1 MSKQEESRRGKIASA
16 AAGAVSVGVN
26 MLKEKFTEL
35 SHDTASKKLKASAN
49 FPMIR
54 LPEGFEIEKV
64 AEGLTF
70 PTSVAWDDQG
80 RLYVAEAGGTFLDE
94 EDASARILR
103 VEENGMTTEVVNLDE
118 KIYPAIS
125 GMTWH
130 NGAFYITHREMD
142 LHGAVSRVTLD
153 GEINQILGGI
163 IDSKS
168 DHQPNDIRM
177 GRDGKMYV
185 CVGIGGNS
193 GYMDENMMAFV
204 LKAPDGHPTTAKD
217 IVLTGYNIELPDFRE
232 GGTGTVLTGAFV
244 PFGTAT
250 EPGQVIKGTNKCG
263 GSILVFDPA
272 NAEATVRPYAWGFRN
287 AIGIA
292 WNKTNDMFIAVNGYD
307 NAAGRPIN
315 DYHDG
320 TYRVKEGAWYGWPD
334 FAANLDPVTDAKFKP
349 NSSAIPPTYKG
360 RERVNKELH
369 FLIDHEA
376 SGLEQPDKSLILG
389 LHEVNSS
396 PSKPDIAPE
405 NWGEYADHLFVPE
418 YGDFQWITNPLRD
431 KFAGNRIAVI
441 STNGNG
447 EQDVKPFIQ
456 NDKAGPASQ
465 QGQLGE
471 GIERPYDVKFGPD
484 GAMYIV
490 DFGSHRTSLKRIAD
504 GHFPVEFDRETG
516 MIWKVTKIK

>member
-1 MSKQEESRRGKIASA
+1 MSTEDEARRGPIASA
-16 AAGAVSVGVN
+16 MAGAVSVGIN
-26 MLKEKFTEL
+26 MMTQKYTEL
-35 SHDTASKKLKASAN
+35 THDADSKKLKASAN
-49 FPMIR
+49 FPMVR
-54 LPEGFEIEKV
+54 LPEGYEIEKI
-64 AEGLTF
+64 AAGLTY

-80 RLYVAEAGGTFLDE
+80 NLYVAEAGGTFLAE
-94 EDASARILR
+94 EGASARILR
-103 VEENGMTTEVVNLDE
+103 VGANGTTTEVINLDG

-130 NGAFYITHREMD
+130 NGAFYITHRDRE
-142 LHGAVSRVTLD
+142 LNGAVSRVTLD
-153 GEINQILGGI
+153 GEVTQILGGI

-168 DHQPNDIRM
+168 DHQPNDLRV
-177 GRDGKMYV
+177 GRDGRMYV
-185 CVGIGGNS
+185 CVGIAGNS
-193 GYMDENMMAFV
+193 GFMDENMIPFV
-204 LKAPDGHPTTAKD
+204 LKAPDGHPTAAQD
-217 IVLTGYNIELPDFRE
+217 IVLKGVNIELPDFRE
-232 GGTGTVLTGAFV
+232 GGKGTVLTGAFM

-250 EPGQVIKGTNKCG
+250 EPGQVIKGRNKCG
-263 GSILVFDPA
+263 GSILVFDPN

-292 WNKTNDMFIAVNGYD
+292 WNQKNELFVAVNGYD

-334 FAANLDPVTDAKFKP
+334 FAANFSPVTDAKFKP
-349 NSSAIPPTYKG
+349 SSSAIPPTYIGTK
-360 RERVNKELH
+360 RVAKELH

-376 SGLEQPDKSLILG
+376 SGLQQPDTALILG

-396 PSKPDIAPE
+396 PSKPDVAPE
-405 NWGEYADHLFVPE
+405 SWGEFADQLFVPE

-431 KFAGNRIAVI
+431 KFAGSRIARI
-441 STNGNG
+441 ETSGSG
-447 EQDVKPFIQ
+447 ENTVHAFVQ
-456 NDKAGPASQ
+456 NEKTGPASQ

-490 DFGSHRTSLKRIAD
+490 DFGSNRTNLKRIAD
-504 GHFPVEFDRETG
+504 GHFPIEFDKESG
-516 MIWKVTKIK
+516 MVWRVSKVK